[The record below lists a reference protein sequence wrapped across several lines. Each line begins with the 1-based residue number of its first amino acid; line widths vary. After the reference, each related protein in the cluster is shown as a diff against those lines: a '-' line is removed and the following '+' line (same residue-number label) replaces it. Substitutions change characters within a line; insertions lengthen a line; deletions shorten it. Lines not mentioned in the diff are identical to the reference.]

1 MVSLPKAA
9 AVQEP
14 SSVVQNCC
22 PRENE
27 PILEP
32 EADHTDSVAQK
43 KKKKKPKK
51 SAAAKAKDA
60 AAKKTAVTGE
70 AEGRP
75 SVLCISRNKHWKYIS
90 SYHVRLLN
98 FLLKVLS
105 PYTD

>member
-1 MVSLPKAA
+1 MASLPKAA
-9 AVQEP
+9 AVPVP
-14 SSVVQNCC
+14 SSVVKNCC
-22 PRENE
+22 PLENE

-51 SAAAKAKDA
+51 SAAAKAKDT
-60 AAKKTAVTGE
+60 AAKKAAESGE

-105 PYTD
+105 TYTD